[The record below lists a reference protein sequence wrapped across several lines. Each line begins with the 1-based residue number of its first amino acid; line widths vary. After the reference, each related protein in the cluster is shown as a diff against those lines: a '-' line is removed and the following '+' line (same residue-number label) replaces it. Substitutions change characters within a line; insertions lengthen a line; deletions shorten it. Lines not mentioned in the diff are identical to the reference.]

1 MPYIISSGESSEGIV
16 LENDTMTVLDSGV
29 AMTTTVNSE
38 GRLYVSSGGTANSTT
53 VNKMGEMY
61 VSSSGLADET
71 NTSRDVYADSAYR
84 SAEHE
89 AELKALKFRAHL
101 QRKGCRGRPLTS
113 WEKQGNRTRSKTR
126 SRIEHVFG
134 AMVQRAGNVILRTIG
149 IKAAEVKLGLRNLA
163 VNNVKYKLIQPPEPS
178 PAPWAD
184 VCFPIRHRAGR
195 SHVRLKSESGRN
207 KGSTY
212 YLTN

>member
-1 MPYIISSGESSEGIV
+1 MIFDILCIIPLGMDRF
-16 LENDTMTVLDSGV
+16 LELTGGNTPDCP
-29 AMTTTVNSE
+29 
-38 GRLYVSSGGTANSTT
+38 GRTKNRPFPSVKRGGLLRSFLYLITIHPPHSDYKCPV
-53 VNKMGEMY
+53 EHFWE
-61 VSSSGLADET
+61 L
-71 NTSRDVYADSAYR
+71 SALFHR

-89 AELKALKFRAHL
+89 AELKALKFRAQL

-163 VNNVKYKLIQPPEPS
+163 YNMDRYCTLMLQAE
-178 PAPWAD
+178 
-184 VCFPIRHRAGR
+184 
-195 SHVRLKSESGRN
+195 
-207 KGSTY
+207 
-212 YLTN
+212 

>member
-101 QRKGCRGRPLTS
+101 QRKG
-113 WEKQGNRTRSKTR
+113 
-126 SRIEHVFG
+126 
-134 AMVQRAGNVILRTIG
+134 
-149 IKAAEVKLGLRNLA
+149 
-163 VNNVKYKLIQPPEPS
+163 
-178 PAPWAD
+178 
-184 VCFPIRHRAGR
+184 
-195 SHVRLKSESGRN
+195 
-207 KGSTY
+207 
-212 YLTN
+212 